1 MTTCQTCAHWQPKA
15 SGPMAKHG
23 LALCGMGN
31 RWTFFPPQHTC
42 PKHKQAAP
50 EIVQGRA
57 TWLAQQ
63 PASSNV
69 QRKHGR

>member
-1 MTTCQTCAHWQPKA
+1 MTCATCHHWNPKA
-15 SGPMAKHG
+15 SGQMSRHRM
-23 LALCGMGN
+23 ALCNLGA
-31 RWTFFPPQHTC
+31 RWTFYPPQHTC
-42 PKHKQAAP
+42 PKHKDAAP
-50 EIVQGRA
+50 EIVQGRV

>member
-1 MTTCQTCAHWQPKA
+1 MTCATCANWLPKE
-15 SGPMAKHG
+15 SGGMSKHRM
-23 LALCGMGN
+23 ALCSLGT
-31 RWTFFPPQHTC
+31 RWVFYPPQHTC

-69 QRKHGR
+69 QLKHGK